1 MKEIFLFFI
10 VYLRK
15 QVTHKSAKGID
26 GLRKQLI
33 AEFKVFGRF
42 INACMSEINRQEWD
56 SVIKMP
62 SFPFGLCKRFKRK
75 HMAHTMQAWTTLVF
89 LPVIGLNAIITK
101 NVLKSVL
108 Y

>member
-10 VYLRK
+10 DYLRK
-15 QVTHKSAKGID
+15 QVTHKSARGID

-75 HMAHTMQAWTTLVF
+75 HMAHAMQAWTTLVF